1 MSTPFKMKGMDF
13 GNSPVLKNGG
23 VANSKVTSKD
33 TEYEISIRKM
43 MKDPNWNQGKKKSD
57 YTPAELARI
66 EDPRYQKML
75 SKIIGE
81 NE

>member
-1 MSTPFKMKGMDF
+1 MAFKLPGFSPFT
-13 GNSPVLKNGG
+13 KNGG

-33 TEYEISIRKM
+33 VEYEIAIRKM
-43 MKDPNWNQGKKKSD
+43 IKNPNWNPGKKPSD

-75 SKIIGE
+75 SKIT
-81 NE
+81 NEKK